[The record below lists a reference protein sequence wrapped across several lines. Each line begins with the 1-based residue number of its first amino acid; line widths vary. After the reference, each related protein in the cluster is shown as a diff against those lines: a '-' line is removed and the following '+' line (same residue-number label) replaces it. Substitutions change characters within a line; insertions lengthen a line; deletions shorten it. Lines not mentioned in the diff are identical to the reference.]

1 MEKLQGLETQ
11 LEKSTNQKAS
21 LEKREKKAKE
31 DASLVSIEVD
41 AWSLFVSLLHF
52 CLQRKRSVWDPLGK
66 PVFLA

>member
-31 DASLVSIEVD
+31 DVSLVSIEVD
-41 AWSLFVSLLHF
+41 A
-52 CLQRKRSVWDPLGK
+52 
-66 PVFLA
+66 

>member
-41 AWSLFVSLLHF
+41 ALSLFVSLLQF
-52 CLQRKRSVWDPLGK
+52 CLQRKQFV
-66 PVFLA
+66 